1 MNTGGRNADLLE
13 VFATLADT
21 LVDDYDT
28 FELLQTLV
36 LSSVELL
43 DVDAAGILLADRNDD
58 LELVASTSEASRL
71 VEMIQISAEEGPC
84 VDSFRLGVPVV
95 VPDITADAARWPRF
109 AALAAQ
115 QGFNSVFAV
124 PLRLRKMTIGTLNLF
139 RVTTSTLDDYETRAA
154 QAMADVATI
163 GILHERT
170 LRASDAARE
179 QLEHALQ
186 SRVTIEQAKG
196 VIAFTSSVSVEEA
209 FDRLRNHARRTR
221 RPLAEVARDVVER
234 RLTV

>member
-1 MNTGGRNADLLE
+1 VNTDGRNAELLE

-36 LSSVELL
+36 ESSVELL
-43 DVDAAGILLADRNDD
+43 DVDAAGILLADRNDE
-58 LELVASTSEASRL
+58 LELVASTSEAGRF
-71 VEMIQISAEEGPC
+71 VELIQLSAEEGPC
-84 VDSFRLGVPVV
+84 IDSFRLSVPVV
-95 VPDITADAARWPRF
+95 VADISAEVARWPDFGER
-109 AALAAQ
+109 AAQ

-139 RVTTSTLDDYETRAA
+139 RKASSTLDDYEARAA

-179 QLEHALQ
+179 HLEHALQ

-196 VIAFTSSVSVEEA
+196 VVAFMSSISVEDA
-209 FDRLRNHARRTR
+209 FDRLRKHARSTR
-221 RPLAEVARDVVER
+221 RPLADVALDVVER

>member
-1 MNTGGRNADLLE
+1 MNTDGRNADLLE

-36 LSSVELL
+36 ASSVELL
-43 DVDAAGILLADRNDD
+43 DVDAAGILLADRNND

-71 VEMIQISAEEGPC
+71 VEMIQLSAEEGPC

-95 VPDITADAARWPRF
+95 VPDITADATRWPRF
-109 AALAAQ
+109 AELASL
-115 QGFNSVFAV
+115 QGFSSVFAV

-139 RVTTSTLDDYETRAA
+139 RTTSSTLDDYETRAA

-170 LRASDAARE
+170 LRASDTARE
-179 QLEHALQ
+179 QLEHALR

-196 VIAFTSSVSVEEA
+196 VIAFMSSISVEEA
-209 FDRLRNHARRTR
+209 FNRLRSHARSVR
-221 RPLAEVARDVVER
+221 RPLAEVALDVVER

>member
-1 MNTGGRNADLLE
+1 MNTDGRNADLLE

-36 LSSVELL
+36 ASSVELL
-43 DVDAAGILLADRNDD
+43 DVDAAGILLADRNND

-71 VEMIQISAEEGPC
+71 VEMIQLSAEEGPC

-95 VPDITADAARWPRF
+95 VPDITADATRWPRF
-109 AALAAQ
+109 AELASL
-115 QGFNSVFAV
+115 QGFSSVFAV

-139 RVTTSTLDDYETRAA
+139 RTTSSTLDDYETRAA

-170 LRASDAARE
+170 LRASDTARE
-179 QLEHALQ
+179 QLEHALR

-196 VIAFTSSVSVEEA
+196 VIAFMSSISVEEA
-209 FDRLRNHARRTR
+209 FNRLRSHARSVR
-221 RPLAEVARDVVER
+221 RPLAEVALDVVER
-234 RLTV
+234 RLTI

>member
-1 MNTGGRNADLLE
+1 MNTDGRNADLLE

-36 LSSVELL
+36 ASSVELL
-43 DVDAAGILLADRNDD
+43 DVDAAGILLADRNND

-71 VEMIQISAEEGPC
+71 VEMIQLSAEEGPC

-95 VPDITADAARWPRF
+95 VPDITADATRWPRF
-109 AALAAQ
+109 AELASL
-115 QGFNSVFAV
+115 QGFSSVFAV

-139 RVTTSTLDDYETRAA
+139 RTTSSTLDDYETRAA

-170 LRASDAARE
+170 LRASDTARE
-179 QLEHALQ
+179 QLERALQ

-196 VIAFTSSVSVEEA
+196 VIAFMSSISVEEA
-209 FDRLRNHARRTR
+209 FNRLRSHARSAR
-221 RPLAEVARDVVER
+221 RPLAEVALDVVER

>member
-1 MNTGGRNADLLE
+1 MNTNGRNADLLE

-36 LSSVELL
+36 ASSVELL
-43 DVDAAGILLADRNDD
+43 DVDAAGILLADRNND

-71 VEMIQISAEEGPC
+71 VEMIQLSAEEGPC

-95 VPDITADAARWPRF
+95 VPDITADATRWPRF
-109 AALAAQ
+109 AELASL
-115 QGFNSVFAV
+115 QGFSSVFAV

-139 RVTTSTLDDYETRAA
+139 RATSSTLDDYETRAA

-163 GILHERT
+163 GILYERT
-170 LRASDAARE
+170 LRASDTARE

-196 VIAFTSSVSVEEA
+196 VVAFTSSVSVEEA

-221 RPLAEVARDVVER
+221 RPLAEVALDVVER

>member
-1 MNTGGRNADLLE
+1 MNTDGRNADLLE

-36 LSSVELL
+36 ASSVELL
-43 DVDAAGILLADRNDD
+43 DVDAAGILLADRNND

-71 VEMIQISAEEGPC
+71 VEMIQLSAEEGPC

-95 VPDITADAARWPRF
+95 VPDITADATRWPRF
-109 AALAAQ
+109 AELASL
-115 QGFNSVFAV
+115 QGFSSVFAV

-139 RVTTSTLDDYETRAA
+139 RATSSTLDDYETRAA

-170 LRASDAARE
+170 LRASDTARE

-196 VIAFTSSVSVEEA
+196 VIAFMSAVSVEEA
-209 FDRLRNHARRTR
+209 FNQLRSYARRSR
-221 RPLAEVARDVVER
+221 RPLADVARDVVER
-234 RLTV
+234 RLTI